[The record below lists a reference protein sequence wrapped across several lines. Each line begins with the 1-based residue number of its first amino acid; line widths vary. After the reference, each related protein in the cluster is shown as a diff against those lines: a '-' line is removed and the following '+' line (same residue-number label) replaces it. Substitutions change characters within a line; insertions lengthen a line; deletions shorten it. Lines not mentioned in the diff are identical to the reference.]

1 MSSTSNL
8 DINNQEI
15 VPQENFIVN
24 NKDLSLSNFSDK
36 NEDWFDVMFDRYVAT
51 GNWLDDD
58 DENNDASAAVAYNI
72 DNTPEEVE
80 YTVSKL
86 QLLNCE
92 CLSLVLSPLGEDK
105 EGDLYKCQI
114 AKILGDV
121 LDIYSTRFYVAKV
134 ELLFLVTLTY
144 DILSELLTIDTE
156 DWLTRDQQDA
166 FILTVMMP
174 IVNIYVKLD
183 DLGLDYPS
191 LSKFLS
197 TSEITEI
204 LEEIY
209 SEHQLYVKK
218 HGLDSISDPKELDED
233 VDEYILEALSEIA
246 VIEDEIG
253 KVISVKDGVA
263 FVSGLENLQMG
274 EMVDF
279 IGKNIYG
286 MALNLETEQ
295 VGVILFGNDTLIN
308 QDDEVIG
315 LKRLMTIPT
324 GYHLLG
330 SVVDAIGNVI
340 DEKSL
345 LSAHAHDAT
354 YLNIERKAP
363 GVITRFPVTEHF

>member
-36 NEDWFDVMFDRYVAT
+36 NEDWFDVMFDRYVATGNWTTDDAYNEYVAT

-233 VDEYILEALSEIA
+233 NIDGNI
-246 VIEDEIG
+246 
-253 KVISVKDGVA
+253 DGVSLDTA
-263 FVSGLENLQMG
+263 IPMS
-274 EMVDF
+274 
-279 IGKNIYG
+279 
-286 MALNLETEQ
+286 
-295 VGVILFGNDTLIN
+295 LFSFLFCFGFWGFYI
-308 QDDEVIG
+308 
-315 LKRLMTIPT
+315 
-324 GYHLLG
+324 
-330 SVVDAIGNVI
+330 
-340 DEKSL
+340 
-345 LSAHAHDAT
+345 
-354 YLNIERKAP
+354 
-363 GVITRFPVTEHF
+363 